1 MSHSTRFSIAALV
14 LGTLFSLLVLPLAA
28 ETAGGWEPDAVAAA
42 TPELPLAESA
52 SGPAVFALQWRLD
65 RLGFSPGVLDGMW
78 GANTE
83 QALAAFQGVNGLPA
97 NGEFD
102 AASWKAL
109 AGAVG
114 DAEPLVAHQL
124 TAADLGGDEAPPADG
139 YSIPEEPV
147 AKAELDCL
155 CFESTSEALAER
167 FHTTPGFLAQL
178 NPGTDLD
185 AASAGDRLVVP
196 NVAGEPAAKSAE
208 IDHLVISKQG
218 FYLRAVD
225 AEGNV
230 VYHFPTTVG
239 DGYDP
244 SPDGEYTVTVIDPD
258 PKFHYQPK
266 LMSDVPDD
274 EQDAMLPP
282 GPNSPVGVVWM
293 QLSKENYGIHGTAEP
308 STIGHSTSHGCIR
321 LTNWDARFLA
331 ERIGEGTPVRF
342 VDGEPDAETASE
354 RGLEDEQAEKAEK
367 AEKAESAEQE
377 SADPGD
383 DA

>member
-1 MSHSTRFSIAALV
+1 MNHSNRIVLAALA
-14 LGTLFSLLVLPLAA
+14 LGALCSLLVLPLAA
-28 ETAGGWEPDAVAAA
+28 ETAAGWEPDAVAAA
-42 TPELPLAESA
+42 EPELPLAESA
-52 SGPAVFALQWRLD
+52 SGPAMFGLQWRLD

-83 QALAAFQGVNGLPA
+83 AALAAFQGANGLPA
-97 NGEFD
+97 NGELD

-114 DAEPLVAHQL
+114 DAEPLVSHQL

-147 AKAELDCL
+147 AQAELDCL
-155 CFESTSEALAER
+155 CFESISEALAER
-167 FHTTPGFLAQL
+167 FHTTPDFLAQL
-178 NPGTDLD
+178 NPGADLD

-196 NVAGEPAAKSAE
+196 NVAGEPAEKSAE

-244 SPDGEYTVTVIDPD
+244 SPDGEFEVTAVAPD
-258 PKFHYQPK
+258 PTFHYQPK
-266 LMSDVPDD
+266 LFADVSND
-274 EQDAMLPP
+274 EQDAVLPP

-321 LTNWDARFLA
+321 MTNWDARFLA
-331 ERIGEGTPVRF
+331 DRIGEGTPVRF
-342 VDGEPDAETASE
+342 VGGEPDAETASE
-354 RGLEDEQAEKAEK
+354 RGLDDEQAEKAKKVEE
-367 AEKAESAEQE
+367 AASTE
-377 SADPGD
+377 PGD